1 MTRAEFLEALDAH
14 VETLVGLR
22 EPELRQT
29 TAALLA
35 KLERAQAEIERL
47 RKQIDGI
54 VDDEVRRAKLA
65 STRQGS
71 DTVTLAEVLRV
82 VRGYD
87 SAHRADTVGPVPR
100 LHERLAR
107 SLLARME
114 RERDHG

>member
-14 VETLVGLR
+14 VQTLLDLR

-29 TAALLA
+29 NATLRA
-35 KLERAQAEIERL
+35 KLERAQAEIARL

-54 VDDEVRRAKLA
+54 VDDKVRREKLA

-82 VRGYD
+82 LRGYE
-87 SAHRADTVGPVPR
+87 SNRLAGNVGPVQR
-100 LHERLAR
+100 LHERAFR

-114 RERDHG
+114 RDA

>member
-14 VETLVGLR
+14 VQTLVDLR

-29 TAALLA
+29 NATLRT
-35 KLERAQAEIERL
+35 KLERAQAEIARL

-65 STRQGS
+65 RTRQGT
-71 DTVTLAEVLRV
+71 DTVTLAEILRV

-87 SAHRADTVGPVPR
+87 SARSADTTGPAQR
-100 LHERLAR
+100 LHERIAR

-114 RERDHG
+114 REGSR

>member
-1 MTRAEFLEALDAH
+1 MTRAEFLDALDAH
-14 VETLVGLR
+14 VQTLVDLR
-22 EPELRQT
+22 TPELRQANAT
-29 TAALLA
+29 LLV
-35 KLERAQAEIERL
+35 KLKRAQAEIGRL
-47 RKQIDGI
+47 RKQINGI

-71 DTVTLAEVLRV
+71 DTVTLAEVQRV

-114 RERDHG
+114 KDA